1 MGKTAFSFHIVTS
14 KWGNELPDADF
25 TIGRGADPRGRTRV
39 DGSDQETS
47 SEPSRT
53 GPESEAP
60 VVATRE
66 KQN

>member
-1 MGKTAFSFHIVTS
+1 MGKTALSFHLAPS
-14 KWGNELPDADF
+14 KRGHELPDADF